1 MVLPLVGGRAAGGPA
16 VAAAPRLR
24 HVQEPAACLLRVPL
38 GPRRGYGV
46 SEVGQQPAGQL
57 SLCLQGDE
65 GLESIGKGWKK

>member
-1 MVLPLVGGRAAGGPA
+1 MVLPLVGGPAAGGPA
-16 VAAAPRLR
+16 VAAAPHLR

-46 SEVGQQPAGQL
+46 SEVGQL